1 MIQLPFIYEFF
12 VCHLWFSKNRMLI
25 LIFPCIRWYSWL
37 IQNEGARQ
45 MMKEMLIEEINRM
58 MKESNDE
65 EMLQL
70 IYLLLLK
77 SSEK

>member
-1 MIQLPFIYEFF
+1 
-12 VCHLWFSKNRMLI
+12 
-25 LIFPCIRWYSWL
+25 
-37 IQNEGARQ
+37 

>member
-1 MIQLPFIYEFF
+1 M
-12 VCHLWFSKNRMLI
+12 V
-25 LIFPCIRWYSWL
+25 
-37 IQNEGARQ
+37 IQNLQHER
-45 MMKEMLIEEINRM
+45 MRTTMKEMLVAEINRL

>member
-1 MIQLPFIYEFF
+1 
-12 VCHLWFSKNRMLI
+12 MLI
-25 LIFPCIRWYSWL
+25 LICPRLSWYSWL